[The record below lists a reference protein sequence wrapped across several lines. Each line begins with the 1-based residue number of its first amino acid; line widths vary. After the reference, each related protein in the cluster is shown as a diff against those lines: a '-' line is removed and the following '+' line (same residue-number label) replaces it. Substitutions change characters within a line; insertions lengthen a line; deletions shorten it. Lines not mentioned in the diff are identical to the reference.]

1 MYKVTL
7 QFDTHKITYGTNRGQ
22 WVLTKEFNDLKHCN
36 NFIDYICRTKGYSL
50 DELWYESGYPFAEG
64 DDYWT
69 VEQVKLNGEIPLR
82 SCYEVVHSC
91 WDEESENLFDPNKI
105 YFTTKKRAEEY
116 MEWVDSDRVTIINLK
131 Q

>member
-50 DELWYESGYPFAEG
+50 DEIWYESGYPFKEG
-64 DDYWT
+64 DKYYT
-69 VEQVKLNGEIPLR
+69 IENKQVV
-82 SCYEVVHSC
+82 SSW
-91 WDEESENLFDPNKI
+91 WDDVSEELFDKNKEFGTL
-105 YFTTKKRAEEY
+105 YFASQKKAEEY
-116 MEWVDSDRVTIINLK
+116 RDMLCDSNRFVF
-131 Q
+131 

>member
-50 DELWYESGYPFAEG
+50 DELWYESGYPFKEG

-69 VEQVKLNGEIPLR
+69 IESGTKLVR
-82 SCYEVVHSC
+82 SC
-91 WDEESENLFDPNKI
+91 WDDQSEELFDPNKI
-105 YFTTKKRAEEY
+105 YFTSEKSAEEY
-116 MEWVDSDRVTIINLK
+116 KESMKDVTIINLR

>member
-50 DELWYESGYPFAEG
+50 DELWYESGYPFKEG
-64 DDYWT
+64 DKYYTIERKQIVSSW
-69 VEQVKLNGEIPLR
+69 
-82 SCYEVVHSC
+82 
-91 WDEESENLFDPNKI
+91 WDDVSEELFDKNTL
-105 YFTTKKRAEEY
+105 YFVTQKDAENY
-116 MEWVDSDRVTIINLK
+116 RDSMKNVTIINLN

>member
-7 QFDTHKITYGTNRGQ
+7 QFDTHKITYGSSRGQ

-50 DELWYESGYPFAEG
+50 DELWYESGYPFKKG

-69 VEQVKLNGEIPLR
+69 IEDDNKIVW
-82 SCYEVVHSC
+82 SC
-91 WDEESENLFDPNKI
+91 WDDQSEELFDPNKI
-105 YFTTKKRAEEY
+105 YFTSEKRAEEY
-116 MEWVDSDRVTIINLK
+116 KESMKDVTIINLN

>member
-7 QFDTHKITYGTNRGQ
+7 QFDTHKITYGSSRGQ

-50 DELWYESGYPFAEG
+50 DELWYESGYPFKEG
-64 DDYWT
+64 DDYWSI
-69 VEQVKLNGEIPLR
+69 EDDDQV
-82 SCYEVVHSC
+82 VWSC
-91 WDEESENLFDPNKI
+91 WDDQSEELFDSNKI
-105 YFTTKKRAEEY
+105 LFTSFEKAEEY
-116 MEWVDSDRVTIINLK
+116 VESMKNVTIINLN